1 MKVLSDLKYVEQ
13 TGYGVPEV
21 LKHYDKNV
29 FDIEENYINVSI
41 PYDAEVMASMR
52 VADVDAENG
61 EEKLISLIQENP
73 KISLSK
79 MAKELNVTSRVIE
92 RIIRNS
98 NRIKRVGPD
107 KGGHWEIID

>member
-1 MKVLSDLKYVEQ
+1 MFLF
-13 TGYGVPEV
+13 
-21 LKHYDKNV
+21 H
-29 FDIEENYINVSI
+29 
-41 PYDAEVMASMR
+41 AEVMSSMR
-52 VADVDAENG
+52 VNEVGEENGEENG

-98 NRIKRVGPD
+98 NKIKRVGPD

>member
-1 MKVLSDLKYVEQ
+1 MPD
-13 TGYGVPEV
+13 V

-41 PYDAEVMASMR
+41 PYDAEVMSSMR
-52 VADVDAENG
+52 VNEVGEENGEENG

-98 NRIKRVGPD
+98 NKIKRVGPD